1 MLPEVVPDIY
11 DQFPSWVEVILG
23 SGISAATIMAVGM
36 NLLFNHL
43 RRGPPDE
50 PSVFAAGT
58 GRGITQKQLVRPK
71 EADYVRNGVRD
82 DGSGEE
88 VPVVTKQQAIAVNEA
103 LDEGKITCKEDVEQV
118 LEEVKED
125 EQPLPEGEAQPVPG
139 SEVPPVREDDGPP
152 V

>member
-1 MLPEVVPDIY
+1 
-11 DQFPSWVEVILG
+11 
-23 SGISAATIMAVGM
+23 
-36 NLLFNHL
+36 NHL
-43 RRGPPDE
+43 RRGTPDE

-58 GRGITQKQLVRPK
+58 GRVITQKQFIRLK
-71 EADYVRNGVRD
+71 EGDYVRDGVLHD
-82 DGSGEE
+82 ASGEE

-139 SEVPPVREDDGPP
+139 SEVPQVREVAGPPVREDDSALVHDDDGL
-152 V
+152 VERREECWDRTGG

>member
-1 MLPEVVPDIY
+1 
-11 DQFPSWVEVILG
+11 
-23 SGISAATIMAVGM
+23 
-36 NLLFNHL
+36 NHL
-43 RRGPPDE
+43 RRGTPDE

-58 GRGITQKQLVRPK
+58 GRVITQKQFIRLK
-71 EADYVRNGVRD
+71 EGDYVRNGVLHD
-82 DGSGEE
+82 ASGEE

-152 V
+152 VREDDGAQVREDDGPPVREDDGAQVREDDGPPVRR